1 MKAMKKKTLTMAT
14 KKNLKGNN
22 NQGQGRKSF
31 RPCIQNMEGAA
42 PKTYH
47 NQMPLLD
54 SEKKEAIMIINVK
67 NLVKKYDGYTALDGL
82 NFTVEHSDI
91 FGFLGPNGAGKTTT
105 IRIMTAIIKADS
117 GNVLIDGHSIL
128 GEPLAVK
135 KIINALPES
144 NGYYEW
150 MTAHEY
156 LELFSH
162 LYKEKTSKQ
171 EVYKLLEIV
180 GLYGKE
186 NHFIRTYSRGMKQ
199 RLGIA
204 RALINRPKL
213 LFLDEPTNGLDPKGR
228 RDIHDLLIDLN
239 RNHDTTIFLSTHLLD
254 DVERLCN
261 RIAIINYGKI
271 VRMGELDR
279 MKGKGTIEDIFF
291 LSTKEGTL

>member
-1 MKAMKKKTLTMAT
+1 
-14 KKNLKGNN
+14 
-22 NQGQGRKSF
+22 
-31 RPCIQNMEGAA
+31 
-42 PKTYH
+42 
-47 NQMPLLD
+47 
-54 SEKKEAIMIINVK
+54 MIINVE

-82 NFTVEHSDI
+82 NFTVEHGDI

-105 IRIMTAIIKADS
+105 IRILTAIIKADS
-117 GNVLIDGHSIL
+117 GNVLIDGQDIF
-128 GEPLAVK
+128 GEPFAVK

-150 MTAHEY
+150 MTGREY
-156 LELFSH
+156 LDFFFN
-162 LYKEKTSKQ
+162 LYEEKESKQ
-171 EVYKLLEIV
+171 GIYKRLENV
-180 GLYGKE
+180 GLNGKE
-186 NHFIRTYSRGMKQ
+186 NHPIRSYSRGMKQ
-199 RLGIA
+199 RLGIS

-228 RDIHDLLIDLN
+228 RDIHDLLMGLN
-239 RNHDTTIFLSTHLLD
+239 QNQGTTIFLSTHLLD

-271 VRMGELDR
+271 VKVGELDR

>member
-1 MKAMKKKTLTMAT
+1 
-14 KKNLKGNN
+14 
-22 NQGQGRKSF
+22 
-31 RPCIQNMEGAA
+31 
-42 PKTYH
+42 
-47 NQMPLLD
+47 
-54 SEKKEAIMIINVK
+54 MIISVE

-82 NFTVEHSDI
+82 NFTVEHGDI

-105 IRIMTAIIKADS
+105 IRIMTAIIQADS
-117 GNVLIDGHSIL
+117 GNVLIDGHNIL

-150 MTAHEY
+150 MTAREY

-171 EVYKLLEIV
+171 EAYKLLEIV
-180 GLYGKE
+180 GLHGKE
-186 NHFIRTYSRGMKQ
+186 DHLIRSYSRGMRQ

-228 RDIHDLLIDLN
+228 RDIHDLLRGLN
-239 RNHDTTIFLSTHLLD
+239 QKHGTTIFLSTHLLD

-271 VRMGELDR
+271 VRVGELDR

>member
-1 MKAMKKKTLTMAT
+1 
-14 KKNLKGNN
+14 
-22 NQGQGRKSF
+22 
-31 RPCIQNMEGAA
+31 
-42 PKTYH
+42 
-47 NQMPLLD
+47 
-54 SEKKEAIMIINVK
+54 MIISVE
-67 NLVKKYDGYTALDGL
+67 NLAKKYDGYTALDGL
-82 NFTVEHSDI
+82 NFTVEHGDI

-117 GNVLIDGHSIL
+117 GNVLIDGHSIF

-135 KIINALPES
+135 KIINAVPES

-150 MTAHEY
+150 MTAREY
-156 LELFSH
+156 LEFFSH
-162 LYKEKTSKQ
+162 LYKEKISKQ

-180 GLYGKE
+180 GLREKE
-186 NHFIRTYSRGMKQ
+186 GHLIHSYSRGMRQ

-228 RDIHDLLIDLN
+228 RDIHNLLIGLN
-239 RNHDTTIFLSTHLLD
+239 QKHGTTIFLSTHLLD

-271 VRMGELDR
+271 VRAGELDR